1 MNKKILIT
9 GAHGQ
14 LGTELSKLL
23 PDAVLTD
30 VENLDITD
38 LNAVQRFVKENNIE
52 TIVNCA
58 AYTAVDKAEE
68 EPALAEKINVL
79 GPANLAKSGAE
90 IIHISTDYVFNG
102 QGDKPWQAD
111 EKTYE
116 PLSYYGQT
124 KLEGEFEVIKLQAKS
139 GKAKTIV
146 VTNTIGPESGN
157 KSISPEIMNN
167 RELCEI
173 RKPEEVSYTIEKVKI
188 DGEVKIPAKS
198 FLIVKV

>member
-1 MNKKILIT
+1 MFKKCFQII
-9 GAHGQ
+9 
-14 LGTELSKLL
+14 S
-23 PDAVLTD
+23 AVK
-30 VENLDITD
+30 N
-38 LNAVQRFVKENNIE
+38 KENKIVK
-52 TIVNCA
+52 IVNGGDE
-58 AYTAVDKAEE
+58 DKT
-68 EPALAEKINVL
+68 LVL
-79 GPANLAKSGAE
+79 NKEDG
-90 IIHISTDYVFNG
+90 
-102 QGDKPWQAD
+102 
-111 EKTYE
+111 
-116 PLSYYGQT
+116 T

-198 FLIVKV
+198 FLVVKV